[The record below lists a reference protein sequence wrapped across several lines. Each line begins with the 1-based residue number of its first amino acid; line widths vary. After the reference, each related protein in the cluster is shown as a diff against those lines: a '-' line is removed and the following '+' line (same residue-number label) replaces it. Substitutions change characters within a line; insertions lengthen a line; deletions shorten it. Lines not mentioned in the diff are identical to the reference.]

1 MFSKI
6 YANYYAINKY
16 ISKQWE
22 EYWTAKK
29 YICPIGQWIREHF
42 LKDEKEI

>member
-16 ISKQWE
+16 ISKQCE
-22 EYWTAKK
+22 VYWTAKQ
-29 YICPIGQWIREHF
+29 YIFLIGQTIREHF
-42 LKDEKEI
+42 LTDDKEI